1 MECGKLCDW
10 RGAFFLGGA
19 TMADILQAAKS
30 YANLLDVE
38 YQIVLG
44 KKNKN
49 IAISII
55 FDEVHFFHLAGLQY
69 LKDLSGILSESR
81 DQIFRR
87 ILRGSLQKQLFESSK
102 SYAEIA
108 DRIEYLS
115 YLEQIMDSNETV
127 FKYNSRLD
135 VFSAV
140 QADFLMKN
148 EIQTRN
154 VFTFLSQNEST
165 GKYFCRSFFPQ
176 TDRDY
181 TEGQTRWTL
190 LYKKKLWKST
200 GQENVLY
207 DRMRR

>member
-1 MECGKLCDW
+1 
-10 RGAFFLGGA
+10 
-19 TMADILQAAKS
+19 MADILQAAKS

-44 KKNKN
+44 KKNN
-49 IAISII
+49 TVTLSIV
-55 FDEVHFFHLAGLQY
+55 FEDTHFIHLAGLQY
-69 LKDLSGILSESR
+69 LKDLKKVLTGNRGQL
-81 DQIFRR
+81 FRR
-87 ILRGSLQKQLFESSK
+87 ILKGSVSKKTIESSEYF
-102 SYAEIA
+102 SEIA

-148 EIQTRN
+148 EIQACN
-154 VFTFLSQNEST
+154 VFTFLSKNAST

-181 TEGQTRWTL
+181 SEGQTRWTL
-190 LYKKKLWKST
+190 LYKKKIWKST

-207 DRMRR
+207 DRMRPSG

>member
-10 RGAFFLGGA
+10 RGAFFCGVA
-19 TMADILQAAKS
+19 MADILQAAKS
-30 YANLLDVE
+30 YAKLLDIE

-49 IAISII
+49 ITLSIV

-69 LKDLSGILSESR
+69 LKDLSAVLSESR
-81 DQIFRR
+81 EQIFRR
-87 ILRGSLQKQLFESSK
+87 ILRGSLQKQMLESSK
-102 SYAEIA
+102 FYSEIA

-115 YLEQIMDSNETV
+115 YLEQIMDSNDTV
-127 FKYNSRLD
+127 FKYNSRLN

-148 EIQTRN
+148 EVLTRN
-154 VFTFLSQNEST
+154 VFVFLSLDQST

-176 TDRDY
+176 SDKDY
-181 TEGQTRWTL
+181 SEGQTKGINSWYHELKFR
-190 LYKKKLWKST
+190 
-200 GQENVLY
+200 V
-207 DRMRR
+207 

>member
-1 MECGKLCDW
+1 
-10 RGAFFLGGA
+10 
-19 TMADILQAAKS
+19 
-30 YANLLDVE
+30 
-38 YQIVLG
+38 
-44 KKNKN
+44 
-49 IAISII
+49 
-55 FDEVHFFHLAGLQY
+55 
-69 LKDLSGILSESR
+69 
-81 DQIFRR
+81 
-87 ILRGSLQKQLFESSK
+87 
-102 SYAEIA
+102 
-108 DRIEYLS
+108 
-115 YLEQIMDSNETV
+115 MDSNETV